1 MSNNTICHM
10 EHVTVNRQ
18 QNIGLEDISL
28 KIAENHLVALISED
42 GSAGEIL
49 KVMAGLQGIQS
60 GKADYSGLKKVWAKG
75 NAHREIAD
83 RQKGTR
89 SKGENIQSGK
99 IAYSRLKAVT
109 RTGNSADTEEKEEA
123 NVFMRPV
130 QYVPDDIVCYDG
142 LTAAAFLQ
150 GIAGDD
156 EEILNEA
163 DRLVNIFNIDKGEL
177 LLDMTFEQN
186 RLVSVIQAMMA
197 RPALLLLNRPYDM
210 LTEQTYKLLLKEIVA
225 LYAQGSTV
233 ILAAEHYEDVV
244 LPAHDYIFLKD
255 GRITGSFTRGQL
267 PVPAKV
273 ITLWGGSVSSMLSE
287 KMTMLVRRKGY
298 CRFLYRE
305 TNMKELALRLSMTGC
320 KNFNIEELTMEEML
334 FEDYERWLS

>member
-1 MSNNTICHM
+1 MSNNTICRM
-10 EHVTVNRQ
+10 EHVTVNGQ

-42 GSAGEIL
+42 DSAGEVL
-49 KVMAGLQGIQS
+49 KVMAGLREIQS
-60 GKADYSGLKKVWAKG
+60 GKADYSGLEKVWAKG
-75 NAHREIAD
+75 NAHREIVG
-83 RQKGTR
+83 RQKNIR
-89 SKGENIQSGK
+89 SKKENIQSGK

-109 RTGNSADTEEKEEA
+109 GAGKSADIEEKEKA
-123 NVFMRPV
+123 SMFMRPV

-142 LTAAAFLQ
+142 LTVAAFLQ
-150 GIAGDD
+150 GMAGDN
-156 EEILNEA
+156 EGILNEA
-163 DRLVNIFNIDKGEL
+163 DRLVNIFNIDKREL
-177 LLDMTFEQN
+177 LLNMTFEQN

-197 RPALLLLNRPYDM
+197 KPSLLLLNRPYDM
-210 LTEQTYKLLLKEIVA
+210 LTEKTHKLLLKEIVA

-233 ILAAEHYEDVV
+233 ILAAEHFEDVV
-244 LPAHDYIFLKD
+244 LPAHDYIFLKE
-255 GRITGSFTRGQL
+255 GKILGSFTKNQL

-273 ITLWGGSVSSMLSE
+273 ITMWGGSVSSMLSE
-287 KMTMLVRRKGY
+287 KMTMLIRRKGY